1 MTLHFA
7 GCCALVTALSSST
20 AAPVPKGA
28 GTTIYFPITPGAKWV
43 YEKVSGVDEV
53 AVVSGVEKIGDDLV
67 VARAGADGNETRY
80 TKMVV
85 SAEGLRQEREGANG
99 ESAWLLKSGLRS
111 GDSWDVPDGG
121 KRTVY
126 GPEPIEVP
134 AGKFTALRV
143 VWEHEGGRLTS
154 WYAPG
159 VGEVKRVEKKPG
171 GKETVTRLL
180 KSFQV
185 KEKK

>member
-7 GCCALVTALSSST
+7 GCFALVTALSGPT

-28 GTTIYFPITPGAKWV
+28 GATIYFPITPGAKWV
-43 YEKVSGVDEV
+43 YEKHGGGDEAV
-53 AVVSGVEKIGDDLV
+53 VVSGVEKVGDDLV
-67 VARAGADGNETRY
+67 VSRAGVDGNGVNY
-80 TKMVV
+80 TKMLV
-85 SAEGLRQEREGANG
+85 STEGLRQPREGADG
-99 ESAWLLKSGLRS
+99 KPAWLLKSGLRS
-111 GDSWDVPDGG
+111 GDAWDVPDGS

-143 VWEHEGGRLTS
+143 VWEYEGGRITS
-154 WYAPG
+154 WYVAG
-159 VGEVKRVEKKPG
+159 VGEVKRVQKLVG
-171 GKETVTRLL
+171 GKETVNRSL

-185 KEKK
+185 NEKK